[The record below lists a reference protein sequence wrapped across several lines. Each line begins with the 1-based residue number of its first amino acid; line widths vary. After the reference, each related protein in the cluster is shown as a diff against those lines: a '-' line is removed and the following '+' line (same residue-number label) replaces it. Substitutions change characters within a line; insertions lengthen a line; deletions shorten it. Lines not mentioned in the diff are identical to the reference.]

1 MYFINLYPSKTS
13 FLLDINDYLQ
23 VKRQM
28 FTISLTNRHFQN
40 LIHAKSQKNNFSN
53 LEQKITCE
61 NFTFFAQQKIH
72 LCKFSSFCTT
82 NTISYNIDNF
92 YLLMYHR
99 YRLNRGVLHKA
110 DREIPWYIV
119 SRYFS
124 FAAEIITPSNH
135 KK

>member
-1 MYFINLYPSKTS
+1 MNIPRLILTSYDTSKQNIISLVYKWLYPSKT
-13 FLLDINDYLQ
+13 
-23 VKRQM
+23 
-28 FTISLTNRHFQN
+28 TFQTY
-40 LIHAKSQKNNFSN
+40 
-53 LEQKITCE
+53 ITCA
-61 NFTFFAQQKIH
+61 NLAVFAQQKIH
-72 LCKFSSFCTT
+72 LCKFRIFCTT

-124 FAAEIITPSNH
+124 FAPEIITPSNH